1 MKITQMSNNAIV
13 VTDDKGIHT
22 LFSYESEVLRY
33 NPRNKDMTVY
43 TNIANYSN
51 TTKKHVRMFCEQYI
65 NSDEVVEAS
74 RAIFDPKKSYKDL
87 KILHIFNDLVQMTK
101 LGGTGYES
109 IKGSAT
115 LPPPFVQQW
124 TGNSAKN

>member
-1 MKITQMSNNAIV
+1 MKIRQINNNAIV

-33 NPRNKDMTVY
+33 NPRNNNMTVY

-74 RAIFDPKKSYKDL
+74 RAIFDPKKSYKDF
-87 KILHIFNDLVQMTK
+87 KILHIFNDLV
-101 LGGTGYES
+101 
-109 IKGSAT
+109 
-115 LPPPFVQQW
+115 
-124 TGNSAKN
+124 

>member
-1 MKITQMSNNAIV
+1 MKLYTLSNNAIV
-13 VTDDKGIHT
+13 VTDDKGIYT

-33 NPRNKDMTVY
+33 NPKNKDMTVY

-65 NSDEVVEAS
+65 NSDEVIEAS

-87 KILHIFNDLVQMTK
+87 KILHIFNDLV
-101 LGGTGYES
+101 
-109 IKGSAT
+109 
-115 LPPPFVQQW
+115 
-124 TGNSAKN
+124 

>member
-1 MKITQMSNNAIV
+1 MKIRQLSNNAIV

-65 NSDEVVEAS
+65 NPDEVVEAS
-74 RAIFDPKKSYKDL
+74 RAIFDPKKSYKDF
-87 KILHIFNDLVQMTK
+87 KILHIFNDLV
-101 LGGTGYES
+101 
-109 IKGSAT
+109 
-115 LPPPFVQQW
+115 
-124 TGNSAKN
+124 

>member
-1 MKITQMSNNAIV
+1 MKIRQFGANMV
-13 VTDDKGIHT
+13 VVRDDKGILT

-51 TTKKHVRMFCEQYI
+51 TTKKHVRMFCEHYI
-65 NSDEVVEAS
+65 DSNEVVEAS
-74 RAIFDPKKSYKDL
+74 RAILDPKKSYKDF

-101 LGGTGYES
+101 LGGIGY
-109 IKGSAT
+109 
-115 LPPPFVQQW
+115 
-124 TGNSAKN
+124 

>member
-1 MKITQMSNNAIV
+1 MTIRQLSNNAIV

-33 NPRNKDMTVY
+33 NPRNNNMTVY

-51 TTKKHVRMFCEQYI
+51 TTKKHVRMFCGQYI

-74 RAIFDPKKSYKDL
+74 RAIFDPKKSYKDF
-87 KILHIFNDLVQMTK
+87 KILHIFNDLV
-101 LGGTGYES
+101 
-109 IKGSAT
+109 
-115 LPPPFVQQW
+115 
-124 TGNSAKN
+124 

>member
-1 MKITQMSNNAIV
+1 MKLYTLSNNAHV
-13 VTDDKGIHT
+13 VTDDKGIQV

-43 TNIANYSN
+43 TNIVNYSN
-51 TTKKHVRMFCEQYI
+51 ITKKHVRMFCEQYI

-87 KILHIFNDLVQMTK
+87 KILHIFNDLV
-101 LGGTGYES
+101 
-109 IKGSAT
+109 
-115 LPPPFVQQW
+115 
-124 TGNSAKN
+124 